1 MTVAELLLTRQGLL
15 SPIRGMS
22 EGNHTLLRALDVE
35 LAALG
40 YALSTRL
47 RQQLATLAPDDLA
60 RTHQWV
66 WVALAA
72 KLGAGHR
79 HEPLFRNFPRD
90 VPEDTYDLGSASF

>member
-47 RQQLATLAPDDLA
+47 ASATCHPRAG
-60 RTHQWV
+60 RS
-66 WVALAA
+66 
-72 KLGAGHR
+72 GANPPVGLDGVGGEAGGR
-79 HEPLFRNFPRD
+79 A
-90 VPEDTYDLGSASF
+90 SA